1 MKRVTYKSIIERS
14 SKKEYQELP
23 KLKEILIDLSVKS
36 TPKVVRK
43 LRLVGH
49 AMQFLEYS
57 NKKRLPREVQ
67 EQIKKD
73 TGKDRYFEEVP
84 FPDAH
89 LNSNFTRIGHDDQAQ
104 CPWKA
109 MGYIASKKYAQ
120 KCLEEVDGKWVPK
133 ILCKGPSI
141 FDGFAIWEQ
150 GRVAELQDDPS
161 LSHFLG
167 GDKAP
172 MVEIT
177 ATYDTSKLGDVDYK
191 VHIKSKDIVLNE
203 DMINILR
210 ATREPSADDL
220 NRLRKEYNDDRE
232 EDDTLPEWRDYF
244 EYSFDIRRIFQYT
257 PPKTDAQESS
267 NMSKEQ
273 TNIST
278 DSTALNTPEN
288 GNETIESIDLGDINW

>member
-23 KLKEILIDLSVKS
+23 KLKDILVDLSVKN

-49 AMQFLEYS
+49 AMQFTEYS
-57 NKKRLPREVQ
+57 NKKRLPKDVQ
-67 EQIKKD
+67 AQIKQE
-73 TGKDRYFEEVP
+73 TGKDKYFEEVP

-89 LNSNFTRIGHDDQAQ
+89 LSSNFTRIGHDDPSQ
-104 CPWKA
+104 CPWRE
-109 MGYIASKKYAQ
+109 MGYIGTKKYAQ
-120 KCLEEVDGKWVPK
+120 KCLEEIDGKWVPK

-177 ATYDTSKLGDVDYK
+177 ATHDTSKLGDVDYK
-191 VHIKSKDIVLNE
+191 VHIKSKDIALTE
-203 DMINILR
+203 DMINLLR
-210 ATREPSADDL
+210 AVREPAADEL
-220 NRLRKEYNDDRE
+220 NRFRKEYNDDRE
-232 EDDTLPEWRDYF
+232 EDDSLPEWRDYY
-244 EYSFDIRRIFQYT
+244 EYSYDIRRIFQYT
-257 PPKTDAQESS
+257 PPKAENIDSTQSS
-267 NMSKEQ
+267 NENSE
-273 TNIST
+273 
-278 DSTALNTPEN
+278 DSTSATTEAV
-288 GNETIESIDLGDINW
+288 ESIDLGDINW

>member
-1 MKRVTYKSIIERS
+1 MKRVTYKSILDRS
-14 SKKEYQELP
+14 NKKDYQDLP
-23 KLKEILIDLSVKS
+23 KLKDILVDLSVKS

-49 AMQFLEYS
+49 AMQFTEYS
-57 NKKRLPREVQ
+57 NRKRLSKEMQ
-67 EQIKKD
+67 EQIKRE
-73 TGKDRYFEEVP
+73 TGKDKYYEEVP

-89 LNSNFTRIGHDDQAQ
+89 LNNNFTRIGHNNDRE

-109 MGYIASKKYAQ
+109 MGYIGSKKYAQ

-150 GRVAELQDDPS
+150 GRVEELGDDPT
-161 LSHFLG
+161 LSYFLG

-177 ATYDTSKLGDVDYK
+177 ATYDASKLGDVDYK
-191 VHIKSKDIVLNE
+191 VHIKSKDIALTE
-203 DMINILR
+203 EMINILR
-210 ATREPSADDL
+210 AVREPSADDL

-232 EDDTLPEWRDYF
+232 EDDSLPEWRDYF
-244 EYSFDIRRIFQYT
+244 EYSYDIRRIFQYT
-257 PPKTDAQESS
+257 PPKVDSPSSTETTANDSSAESEKAS
-267 NMSKEQ
+267 DE
-273 TNIST
+273 
-278 DSTALNTPEN
+278 EV
-288 GNETIESIDLGDINW
+288 ESIDLGDISW